1 MPTPSG
7 LHAHHEDHPDNIS
20 RNARRGLVLFV
31 IYFGLYATFITA
43 NVFAHDEMIKT
54 SLVIGSREYSL
65 GGPNLAVDS
74 GIALIFIAI
83 IMSLIYMR
91 LTRLPDGGTSN

>member
-1 MPTPSG
+1 MSNPSN
-7 LHAHHEDHPDNIS
+7 LHQSHEDHPDNIS

-31 IYFGLYATFITA
+31 LYFALYAVFITA
-43 NVFAHDEMIKT
+43 NVFAHDVMIRT
-54 SLVIGSREYSL
+54 TIPLGGHEVSL

-83 IMSLIYMR
+83 LLSLFYMR
-91 LTRLPDGGTSN
+91 WTRLPDGPFTE